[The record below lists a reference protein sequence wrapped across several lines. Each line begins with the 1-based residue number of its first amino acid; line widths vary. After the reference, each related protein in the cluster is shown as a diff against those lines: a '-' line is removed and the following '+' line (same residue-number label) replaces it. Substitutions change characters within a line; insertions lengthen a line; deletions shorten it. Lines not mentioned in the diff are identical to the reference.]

1 MTQDRDPKVSYRM
14 PEDRLDA
21 IDALADQFNVSR
33 SALLRRFDSFGLE
46 SNAEALGVEAEIA
59 NLRQEIIEFGKPID
73 DAGGFAGR
81 VASDFEERFKNGYAP
96 KWLAAKAES
105 YRREARMLE
114 EKVPEHPDAP
124 PIEKGELVDE
134 VNRALR
140 NTLEAAKL
148 SDWSDRYSNPLER
161 LSGVESGKQSRR
173 FALVLT
179 RNALE
184 MDQDLEPL
192 NSTLG
197 TDRRVQP
204 DDLPELAEEELP
216 RDVDREDVARVAQDL
231 ADRGV
236 TPDDMDV
243 DPSEFDPFGWVDVD
257 SEVVDDDDALPVEST
272 PTEELPDP
280 EADGGTESVV
290 ADGGDNEAIQVC
302 SEQDDEQDDQRD
314 VGDLVEWAAQTFRDH
329 EKPPQDCYTDAKNER
344 RRKQG
349 RKAAEEKIRR
359 TFETQ
364 RTNWQTEI
372 MDRSTLT
379 PDDVIEAANDY
390 NDERDAAFAGERD
403 SAPEAVATANGGVRL
418 E

>member
-1 MTQDRDPKVSYRM
+1 MTRDRDPKLSYRM
-14 PEDRLDA
+14 PQERLDA
-21 IDALADQFNVSR
+21 IDALAEQHGVAR
-33 SALLRRFDSFGLE
+33 SALLRRFDAFGLE

-59 NLRQEIIEFGKPID
+59 NLRQEIIDFGKPID

-81 VASDFEERFKNGYAP
+81 VRDDFEKRFKSGYKP

-105 YRREARMLE
+105 YRREAEMLE
-114 EKVPEHPDAP
+114 EKVADHPDAP
-124 PIEKGELVDE
+124 PIEEGELVDE
-134 VNRALR
+134 VNRVLR
-140 NTLEAAKL
+140 NTLEAAQL
-148 SDWSDRYSNPLER
+148 SDWTERYSNPLER
-161 LSGVESGKQSRR
+161 LSGVDSGKQSRR

-197 TDRRVQP
+197 TERRVRR
-204 DDLPELAEEELP
+204 DDLPELAEEDLP
-216 RDVDREDVARVAQDL
+216 PNVDRDDVARVARDL

-236 TPDDMDV
+236 TADDVEV
-243 DPSEFDPFGWVDVD
+243 DPTEFDPFGWIDVD
-257 SEVVDDDDALPVEST
+257 SEAVDDDDVVAVEGSTNGELPE
-272 PTEELPDP
+272 PDP
-280 EADGGTESVV
+280 EADGGTQGVV
-290 ADGGDNEAIQVC
+290 ADGGDSEAIQVYA
-302 SEQDDEQDDQRD
+302 EQDDERD

-344 RRKQG
+344 RRKAG
-349 RKAAEEKIRR
+349 EEKIRR

-379 PDDVIEAANDY
+379 PDDLIELADDY
-390 NDERDAAFAGERD
+390 NDERDAVFTGDRENV
-403 SAPEAVATANGGVRL
+403 PEAVADGNGGVRL

>member
-1 MTQDRDPKVSYRM
+1 MTEDRDPKVSYRM
-14 PEDRLDA
+14 PQDRLDA
-21 IDALADQFNVSR
+21 IDELAEQFNVTR

-81 VASDFEERFKNGYAP
+81 VRNDFEERFKNGYRP

-114 EKVPEHPDAP
+114 EKVADHPDAP
-124 PIEKGELVDE
+124 PIEEGELVDE
-134 VNRALR
+134 VNRVLR
-140 NTLEAAKL
+140 DTLEAAQL
-148 SDWSDRYSNPLER
+148 SDWSDRYSNPFER
-161 LSGVESGKQSRR
+161 LSGVESGKESRR

-197 TDRRVQP
+197 TERRVRP

-231 ADRGV
+231 ADQGV
-236 TPDDMDV
+236 TPDEMDV
-243 DPSEFDPFGWVDVD
+243 DPTEFDPFGWVDVD
-257 SEVVDDDDALPVEST
+257 AEVVDDEEPLEVEST
-272 PTEELPDP
+272 ATDELPDP

-290 ADGGDNEAIQVC
+290 ADGGDNEAIQAYA
-302 SEQDDEQDDQRD
+302 EQEDSRD
-314 VGDLVEWAAQTFRDH
+314 VGDLIEWAAELLRDAEDIGNTSAFTEQRNKRKRRQQRESA
-329 EKPPQDCYTDAKNER
+329 EK
-344 RRKQG
+344 
-349 RKAAEEKIRR
+349 KIRLVY
-359 TFETQ
+359 EAEMPSWKQ
-364 RTNWQTEI
+364 EI
-372 MDRSTLT
+372 MDQSSLT
-379 PDDVIEAANDY
+379 PDDVIAAADDY
-390 NDERDAAFAGERD
+390 NDAIDAALAGDREN
-403 SAPEAVATANGGVRL
+403 PPQAVATADGGVRL

>member
-14 PEDRLDA
+14 PQERLEA
-21 IDALADQFNVSR
+21 IDDLAEQHGVAR
-33 SALLRRFDSFGLE
+33 SALLRRFDAFGLE

-59 NLRQEIIEFGKPID
+59 NLRQEIIDFGKPID

-81 VASDFEERFKNGYAP
+81 VRDDFEKRFKSGYKP

-105 YRREARMLE
+105 YRREAEMLE
-114 EKVPEHPDAP
+114 EKVADHPDAP
-124 PIEKGELVDE
+124 PIEEGELVDE
-134 VNRALR
+134 VNRVLR
-140 NTLEAAKL
+140 DTLEAAQL
-148 SDWSDRYSNPLER
+148 SDWTERYSNPLER

-197 TDRRVQP
+197 TERRVRR
-204 DDLPELAEEELP
+204 DDLPELAEEDLP
-216 RDVDREDVARVAQDL
+216 PNVDRDDVARVARDL

-236 TPDDMDV
+236 TADDVEV
-243 DPSEFDPFGWVDVD
+243 DPTEFDPFGWIDVD
-257 SEVVDDDDALPVEST
+257 SEVVDDDDVVAVEGST
-272 PTEELPDP
+272 NGELPDP

-290 ADGGDNEAIQVC
+290 ADGGDNEAIQVYA
-302 SEQDDEQDDQRD
+302 EQDDERD
-314 VGDLVEWAAQTFRDH
+314 VGDLVEWAAQALRDCRN
-329 EKPPQDCYTDAKNER
+329 PPKDAFTDRKNER

-349 RKAAEEKIRR
+349 RKAGERRIRQ
-359 TFETQ
+359 TFETD
-364 RTNWQTEI
+364 TGNWQTEI
-372 MDRSTLT
+372 MDQSTLT
-379 PDDVIEAANDY
+379 PDDVIEAAHDY
-390 NDERDAAFAGERD
+390 NEQRDAAFAGERD